1 MKRILIALALVLS
14 LQVADAQVKSPAAVK
29 KAVEAAEAASQD
41 PKKNVKPATWL
52 KLAEAYV
59 NAYTNPAG
67 IGWVGASKQELQM
80 LMAGQQPLSVEQAEV
95 AGSAYT
101 KEVYASCNYYFN
113 GAGVLEFIE
122 VTAPLYEDPLENAR
136 VAYFEANKVDPKQT
150 KLKDVNAGLEDIAR
164 KYINDAF
171 NSYQFGNLASASVL
185 FEKAA
190 KAAAT
195 EPLCKID
202 TTAVYN
208 AGFTAWMAQDY
219 ERAKTFFLECLEVPY
234 YHEDGEV
241 FSKLADVYVKLDN
254 KELAVETLEK
264 GFTQFPQSQSILIGL
279 INYYLENKENPER
292 LFDLIAMAKQNEP
305 NNASLYYVEGNIYN
319 ELRQVTKDDE
329 AKAAEYL
336 AKAVEAYDACE
347 GVNPAYEFGH
357 IGKGV
362 MFYNYAIELQEKAN
376 NEWDDKKYMA
386 LVEQFEAALMNAL
399 EPFEKA
405 YTVSV
410 DNNLKVSI
418 AEYLKNIYYRFV
430 SKGGEYEA
438 GYNKYN
444 EIVKTGVAQ

>member
-1 MKRILIALALVLS
+1 MKRIFIALALVLS
-14 LQVADAQVKSPAAVK
+14 LQVADAQVKSPEAVK

-41 PKKNVKPATWL
+41 PKKNIKPTTWL
-52 KLAEAYV
+52 KLAEAYM

-95 AGSAYT
+95 AGEAYT
-101 KEVYASCNYYFN
+101 KEVYATCNYYFN
-113 GAGVLEFIE
+113 GAGILQIIE
-122 VTAPLYEDPLENAR
+122 VTAPLYEDALENAR
-136 VAYFEANKVDPKQT
+136 VAYYEANKVDAKQA

-171 NSYQFGNLASASVL
+171 NSYQFGDLAGASVL

-195 EPLCKID
+195 EPLNKID

-208 AGFTAWMAQDY
+208 AGFTAWMVQDY
-219 ERAKTFFLECLEVPY
+219 ERAKSFFLECLAVPY

-241 FSKLADVYVKLDN
+241 YSKLADVYAKLGD
-254 KELAVETLEK
+254 KAMTVETLEK
-264 GFTQFPQSQSILIGL
+264 GFSQFPQSQSILIGL
-279 INYYLENKENPER
+279 INYYLENNENPER
-292 LFDLIAMAKQNEP
+292 LFELIDMAKKNEP

-319 ELRQVTKDDE
+319 ELRQATKDDE

-336 AKAVEAYDACE
+336 AKAVQAYDACE

-362 MFYNYAIELQEKAN
+362 MYYNYAIELQEKAN
-376 NEWDDKKYMA
+376 LEFDDKKYMA
-386 LVEQFEAALMNAL
+386 LVEQFEAALMNSL

-405 YTVSV
+405 FAVSA

-430 SKGGEYEA
+430 SKGAEYEA
-438 GYNKYN
+438 GYNKYA
-444 EIVKTGVAQ
+444 EIVKNGTL

>member
-14 LQVADAQVKSPAAVK
+14 MQVADAQVKSPAVVK
-29 KAVEAAEAASQD
+29 KAVENAELASQD
-41 PKKNVKPATWL
+41 PKKNAKPATWL

-59 NAYTNPAG
+59 TAYTNPAG
-67 IGWVGASKQELQM
+67 IGWIGANKQELQM
-80 LMAGQQPLSVEQAEV
+80 LMGGQQPLSVEQAEV
-95 AGSAYT
+95 SGTVYT
-101 KEVYASCNYYFN
+101 KEVYATCNYYFN
-113 GAGVLEFIE
+113 GAGVLEIIE
-122 VTAPLYEDPLENAR
+122 VTAPLYEDALENAR
-136 VAYFEANKVDPKQT
+136 VAYAEAAKVDVKQS
-150 KLKDVNAGLEDIAR
+150 KIKDVNTGLEDIAR
-164 KYINDAF
+164 KYVNDAF
-171 NSYQFGNLASASVL
+171 NCYQFGDLAKASVL

-195 EPLCKID
+195 EPLKKID

-219 ERAKTFFLECLEVPY
+219 ERAKTFFLDCLTIPY
-234 YHEDGEV
+234 YHDDGEV
-241 FSKLADVYVKLDN
+241 FSKLADVYSKLGD
-254 KELAVETLEK
+254 KALTVETLEK

-279 INYYLENKENPER
+279 INYYLENNENPER
-292 LFDLIAMAKQNEP
+292 LFELIAMAKANEP
-305 NNASLYYVEGNIYN
+305 GNASLYYVEGNIYN
-319 ELRQVTKDDE
+319 ELRQATKDDE

-376 NEWDDKKYMA
+376 LEFDDKKYMA

-399 EPFEKA
+399 QPFEKA
-405 YTVSV
+405 FEISV

-430 SKGGEYEA
+430 SKGAEYET
-438 GYNKYN
+438 GYNKYA
-444 EIVKTGVAQ
+444 EIVKNGTL

>member
-1 MKRILIALALVLS
+1 MKRIFIALALVLS
-14 LQVADAQVKSPAAVK
+14 LQVANAQVKSPAAVK
-29 KAVEAAEAASQD
+29 KAVETAEAASQD
-41 PKKNVKPATWL
+41 PKKNIKPTTWL
-52 KLAEAYV
+52 KLAEAYM

-67 IGWVGASKQELQM
+67 IGWVGATKQELQM

-95 AGSAYT
+95 AGEAYT
-101 KEVYASCNYYFN
+101 KEVYATCNYYFN
-113 GAGVLEFIE
+113 GAGVLQIIE
-122 VTAPLYEDPLENAR
+122 VTAPLYEDALENAR
-136 VAYFEANKVDPKQT
+136 VAYYEANKVDAKQA

-171 NSYQFGNLASASVL
+171 NSYQFGDLAGASVL

-195 EPLCKID
+195 EPLNKID

-208 AGFTAWMAQDY
+208 AGFTAWMVQDY
-219 ERAKTFFLECLEVPY
+219 ERAKSFFLECLAVPY

-241 FSKLADVYVKLDN
+241 YSKLADVYAKLGD
-254 KELAVETLEK
+254 KAMTVETLEK
-264 GFTQFPQSQSILIGL
+264 GFSQFPQSQSILIGL
-279 INYYLENKENPER
+279 INYYLENNENPER
-292 LFDLIAMAKQNEP
+292 LFELIDMAKKNEP
-305 NNASLYYVEGNIYN
+305 NNASLFYVEGNIYN
-319 ELRQVTKDDE
+319 ELRQATKDDE

-362 MFYNYAIELQEKAN
+362 MYYNYAIEIQEKAN
-376 NEWDDKKYMA
+376 LEFDDKKYMA
-386 LVEQFEAALMNAL
+386 LVEQFEAALMNSL

-405 YTVSV
+405 FAVSA

-418 AEYLKNIYYRFV
+418 AEYLKNIYYRFSSV
-430 SKGGEYEA
+430 EDKYMQ

-444 EIVKTGVAQ
+444 EYVKANAQ

>member
-14 LQVADAQVKSPAAVK
+14 LQAANAQVKSPAAIK
-29 KAVEAAEAASQD
+29 KAVEAAEAAAQD
-41 PKKNVKPATWL
+41 AKKNAKPATWL
-52 KLAEAYV
+52 KLAEAYM

-80 LMAGQQPLSVEQAEV
+80 LMAGQQPLSVEQVEV
-95 AGSAYT
+95 AGVAFT
-101 KEVYASCNYYFN
+101 KEVYATCNYYFN
-113 GAGVLEFIE
+113 GAGVLEIIE

-136 VAYFEANKVDPKQT
+136 VAYYEANQVDPKQS
-150 KLKDVNAGLEDIAR
+150 KLKDVNAGLEDIAS
-164 KYINDAF
+164 KYSIDAF
-171 NSYQFGNLASASVL
+171 NSYRFGDLAGASVL

-190 KAAAT
+190 KAATT
-195 EPLCKID
+195 EPLSKID

-219 ERAKTFFLECLEVPY
+219 ERAKTFLLECLEVPY

-241 FSKLADVYVKLDN
+241 FSKLADVYVKLGD
-254 KELAVETLEK
+254 KTLAVETLEK

-347 GVNPAYEFGH
+347 GVNAAYEFGH

-362 MFYNYAIELQEKAN
+362 MFYNYAIEIQEKAN
-376 NEWDDKKYMA
+376 NEWDDKKYNA
-386 LVEQFEAALMNAL
+386 LVAQFEEALMNAL

-405 YTVSV
+405 YNVSA

-418 AEYLKNIYYRFV
+418 AEYLKNIYYRFY
-430 SKGGEYEA
+430 SKGGEFEA

-444 EIVKTGVAQ
+444 EIVKNGVAQ

>member
-14 LQVADAQVKSPAAVK
+14 LQVANAQVKSPAAVK
-29 KAVEAAEAASQD
+29 KAVEAAEAAAQD
-41 PKKNVKPATWL
+41 AKKNTKPATWL

-101 KEVYASCNYYFN
+101 KEVYATCNYYFN
-113 GAGVLEFIE
+113 GAGVLEIIE

-136 VAYFEANKVDPKQT
+136 VAYYEANQVDPKQS

-171 NSYQFGNLASASVL
+171 NSYQFGNLAGASVL

-195 EPLCKID
+195 EPLSKID

-208 AGFTAWMAQDY
+208 AGFTAWMVQDY

-241 FSKLADVYVKLDN
+241 FSKLADVYVKLGD
-254 KELAVETLEK
+254 KALAVETLEK

-347 GVNPAYEFGH
+347 GVNAAYEFGH

-362 MFYNYAIELQEKAN
+362 MFYNYAIEIQEKAN
-376 NEWDDKKYMA
+376 NEWDDKKYNA
-386 LVEQFEAALMNAL
+386 LVAQFEEALMNAL
-399 EPFEKA
+399 QPFEKA
-405 YTVSV
+405 YNVSA

-418 AEYLKNIYYRFV
+418 AEYLKNIYYRFY
-430 SKGGEYEA
+430 SKGGEFEA

-444 EIVKTGVAQ
+444 EIVKNGVAQ

>member
-113 GAGVLEFIE
+113 GAGVLEIIE

-241 FSKLADVYVKLDN
+241 FSKLADVYVKLGN

-292 LFDLIAMAKQNEP
+292 LFDLITMAKQNEP

-405 YTVSV
+405 YTVSA

>member
-14 LQVADAQVKSPAAVK
+14 VQMADAQVKSPAAVK
-29 KAVEAAEAASQD
+29 KAVESAEVASQD
-41 PKKNVKPATWL
+41 PKKNTKPATWL

-59 NAYTNPAG
+59 DAYNNPAG

-80 LMAGQQPLSVEQAEV
+80 LMAGQQPVSVEQAEV
-95 AGSAYT
+95 AGEAYT
-101 KEVYASCNYYFN
+101 KEVYATCNYYFN
-113 GAGVLEFIE
+113 GAGVLQIIE

-136 VAYFEANKVDPKQT
+136 VAYSEAAKVDVKMA
-150 KLKDVNAGLEDIAR
+150 KIKDVNAGLDDIAR
-164 KYINDAF
+164 KYISDAF
-171 NSYQFGNLASASVL
+171 NSYQFGDLAKASVL

-195 EPLCKID
+195 EPLNKID
-202 TTAVYN
+202 TTAIYN

-219 ERAKTFFLECLEVPY
+219 ERAKAFFLDCLAVPY

-241 FSKLADVYVKLDN
+241 FSKLADVYVKLGD
-254 KELAVETLEK
+254 KALAVETLEK

-279 INYYLENKENPER
+279 INYYLENNENPER
-292 LFDLIAMAKQNEP
+292 LFELIAMAKQNEP

-319 ELRQVTKDDE
+319 ELRQATKDDE

-336 AKAVEAYDACE
+336 AKAVAAYDACE

-362 MFYNYAIELQEKAN
+362 MYYNYAIELQEKAN
-376 NEWDDKKYMA
+376 LEFDDKKYMA

-405 YTVSV
+405 FEVTA

-430 SKGGEYEA
+430 SKGGEYET
-438 GYNKYN
+438 GYNKYA
-444 EIVKTGVAQ
+444 EIVKNGTL

>member
-14 LQVADAQVKSPAAVK
+14 LQAANAQVKSPAAVK
-29 KAVEAAEAASQD
+29 KAVEAAEAAAQD
-41 PKKNVKPATWL
+41 AKKNTKPATWL

-67 IGWVGASKQELQM
+67 IGWVGAPKQELQM
-80 LMAGQQPLSVEQAEV
+80 LMAGQQPLSVEEAVVGGE
-95 AGSAYT
+95 AFT
-101 KEVYASCNYYFN
+101 KEVYATCNYYFN
-113 GAGVLEFIE
+113 GAGVLEIIE

-136 VAYFEANKVDPKQT
+136 VAYYEANQVDPKQS
-150 KLKDVNAGLEDIAR
+150 KLKDVNAGLEDIAS
-164 KYINDAF
+164 KYSIDAF
-171 NSYQFGNLASASVL
+171 NSYRFGDLAGASVL

-195 EPLCKID
+195 EPLSKID

-219 ERAKTFFLECLEVPY
+219 ERAKTFLLECLEVPY

-241 FSKLADVYVKLDN
+241 FSKLADVYVKLGD
-254 KELAVETLEK
+254 KALAVETLEK

-319 ELRQVTKDDE
+319 ELRQVTKDDD

-347 GVNPAYEFGH
+347 GVNAAYEFGH

-362 MFYNYAIELQEKAN
+362 MFYNYAIEIQEKAN
-376 NEWDDKKYMA
+376 NEWDDKKYNA
-386 LVEQFEAALMNAL
+386 LVAQFEEALMNAL

-405 YTVSV
+405 YNVSA

-418 AEYLKNIYYRFV
+418 AEYLKNIYYRFY
-430 SKGGEYEA
+430 SKGGEFEA

-444 EIVKTGVAQ
+444 EIVKNGVAQ

>member
-14 LQVADAQVKSPAAVK
+14 MQVADAQVKSPAVVK
-29 KAVEAAEAASQD
+29 KAVENAELASQD
-41 PKKNVKPATWL
+41 PKKSAKPATWL

-59 NAYTNPAG
+59 TAYTNPAG
-67 IGWVGASKQELQM
+67 IGWIGANKQELQM

-95 AGSAYT
+95 AGTAYT
-101 KEVYASCNYYFN
+101 KEVYATCNYYFN
-113 GAGVLEFIE
+113 GAGVLEIIE
-122 VTAPLYEDPLENAR
+122 VTAPLYEDALENAR
-136 VAYFEANKVDPKQT
+136 VAYAEAAKVDVKQA

-164 KYINDAF
+164 KYVNDAF
-171 NSYQFGNLASASVL
+171 NCYQFGDLAKASVL

-195 EPLCKID
+195 EPLKKID

-219 ERAKTFFLECLEVPY
+219 ERAKTFFLDCLAIPY
-234 YHEDGEV
+234 YHDDGEV
-241 FSKLADVYVKLDN
+241 FSKLADVYSKLGD
-254 KELAVETLEK
+254 KALTVETLEK

-279 INYYLENKENPER
+279 INYYLENNENPER
-292 LFDLIAMAKQNEP
+292 LFELIAMAKQNEP
-305 NNASLYYVEGNIYN
+305 GNASLYYVEGNIYN
-319 ELRQVTKDDE
+319 ELRQATKDDE

-376 NEWDDKKYMA
+376 LEFDDKKYMA

-405 YTVSV
+405 FAVSA

-430 SKGGEYEA
+430 SKGGEYET
-438 GYNKYN
+438 GYNKYA
-444 EIVKTGVAQ
+444 EIVKNGTL

>member
-1 MKRILIALALVLS
+1 MKRIFIALALVFA

-29 KAVEAAEAASQD
+29 KAVETAEAASQD
-41 PKKNVKPATWL
+41 PKKNVKTATWL
-52 KLAEAYV
+52 KLAETYMD
-59 NAYTNPAG
+59 AYTNPAG

-80 LMAGQQPLSVEQAEV
+80 LMAGQQPLSEEQAEV
-95 AGSAYT
+95 SGKLYT
-101 KEVYASCNYYFN
+101 KAVYATCNYYFN
-113 GAGVLEFIE
+113 QGGVLEIIE
-122 VTAPLYEDPLENAR
+122 VTAPLYEDALENAR
-136 VAYFEANKVDPKQT
+136 VAYSKAAEVDVKQA
-150 KLKDVNAGLEDIAR
+150 KLKDVNAGLEDISR

-171 NSYQFGNLASASVL
+171 NSYQFGDLAKASVL

-190 KAAAT
+190 AAAAT
-195 EPLCKID
+195 APLNKID

-208 AGFTAWMAQDY
+208 AGFTAWMVQDY
-219 ERAKTFFLECLEVPY
+219 ERAKSFFLNCLEVPY

-241 FSKLADVYVKLDN
+241 FSKLADVYMKLGD
-254 KELAVETLEK
+254 KALAVETLEK
-264 GFTQFPQSQSILIGL
+264 GFAMFPQSQSILIGL
-279 INYYLENKENPER
+279 INYYLENNENPGR
-292 LFDLIAMAKQNEP
+292 LFELIDMAKKNEP

-319 ELRQVTKDDE
+319 ELRQATKDDE

-347 GVNPAYEFGH
+347 GVNAAYEFGH

-362 MFYNYAIELQEKAN
+362 MFYNYAIEIQEKAN
-376 NEWDDKKYMA
+376 LEYDDKKYMV
-386 LVEQFEAALMNAL
+386 LVEKFEEALMNAL

-405 YTVSV
+405 FEVSA

-430 SKGGEYEA
+430 SKGDQYEA
-438 GYNKYN
+438 GYNKYA

>member
-14 LQVADAQVKSPAAVK
+14 MQVADAQVKSPAVVK
-29 KAVEAAEAASQD
+29 KAVENAELASQD
-41 PKKNVKPATWL
+41 PKKNAKPATWL

-59 NAYTNPAG
+59 TAYTNPAG
-67 IGWVGASKQELQM
+67 IGWIGANKQELQM
-80 LMAGQQPLSVEQAEV
+80 LMGGQQPLSVEQAEV
-95 AGSAYT
+95 SGTVYT
-101 KEVYASCNYYFN
+101 KEVYATCNYYFN
-113 GAGVLEFIE
+113 GAGVLEIIE
-122 VTAPLYEDPLENAR
+122 VTAPLYEDALENAR
-136 VAYFEANKVDPKQT
+136 VAYAEAAKVDVKQS
-150 KLKDVNAGLEDIAR
+150 KIKDVNTGLEDIAR

-171 NSYQFGNLASASVL
+171 NSYQFGNLAGASVL

-195 EPLCKID
+195 EPLCKVD

-219 ERAKTFFLECLEVPY
+219 ERAKAFFLECLEVPY

-241 FSKLADVYVKLDN
+241 FSKLADVYSKLGD
-254 KELAVETLEK
+254 KELTVETLEK

-279 INYYLENKENPER
+279 INYYLENNENPER
-292 LFDLIAMAKQNEP
+292 LFELIAMAKQNEP

-319 ELRQVTKDDE
+319 ELRQATKDDE

-336 AKAVEAYDACE
+336 AKAVAAYDACE

-362 MFYNYAIELQEKAN
+362 MYYNYAIELQEKAN
-376 NEWDDKKYMA
+376 LEFDDKKYMA

-405 YTVSV
+405 FEVSA

-430 SKGGEYEA
+430 SKGGEYET
-438 GYNKYN
+438 GYNKYA
-444 EIVKTGVAQ
+444 EIVKNGTL

>member
-1 MKRILIALALVLS
+1 MKRIFIALALVLS
-14 LQVADAQVKSPAAVK
+14 LQVADAQVKSPEAVK

-41 PKKNVKPATWL
+41 PKKNIKPTTWL
-52 KLAEAYV
+52 KLAEAYM
-59 NAYTNPAG
+59 NAYANPAG

-95 AGSAYT
+95 AGEAYT
-101 KEVYASCNYYFN
+101 KEVYATCNYYFN
-113 GAGVLEFIE
+113 GAGVLQIIE
-122 VTAPLYEDPLENAR
+122 VTAPLYEDALENAR
-136 VAYFEANKVDPKQT
+136 VAYYEANKVDAKQA

-171 NSYQFGNLASASVL
+171 NSYQFGDLAGASVL

-195 EPLCKID
+195 EPLNKID

-208 AGFTAWMAQDY
+208 AGFTAWMVQDY
-219 ERAKTFFLECLEVPY
+219 ERAKSFFLECLAVPY

-241 FSKLADVYVKLDN
+241 YSKLADVYAKLGD
-254 KELAVETLEK
+254 KAMTVETLEK
-264 GFTQFPQSQSILIGL
+264 GFSQFPQSQSILIGL
-279 INYYLENKENPER
+279 INYYLENNENPER
-292 LFDLIAMAKQNEP
+292 LFELIDMAKKNEP

-319 ELRQVTKDDE
+319 ELRQATKDDE

-336 AKAVEAYDACE
+336 AKAVQAYDACE

-362 MFYNYAIELQEKAN
+362 MYYNYAIELQEKAN
-376 NEWDDKKYMA
+376 LEFDDKKYMA
-386 LVEQFEAALMNAL
+386 LVEQFEAALMNSL

-405 YTVSV
+405 FAVSA

-430 SKGGEYEA
+430 SKGAEYEA
-438 GYNKYN
+438 GYNKYA
-444 EIVKTGVAQ
+444 EIVKNGTL

>member
-1 MKRILIALALVLS
+1 MKRIFIALALVLS

-29 KAVEAAEAASQD
+29 KAVETAEAASQD
-41 PKKNVKPATWL
+41 PKKNIKPATWL
-52 KLAEAYV
+52 KLAEAYM

-95 AGSAYT
+95 AGEAYT
-101 KEVYASCNYYFN
+101 KEVYATCNYYFN
-113 GAGVLEFIE
+113 GAGVLQIIE
-122 VTAPLYEDPLENAR
+122 VTAPLYEDALENAR
-136 VAYFEANKVDPKQT
+136 VAYYEANKVDAKQA

-171 NSYQFGNLASASVL
+171 NSYQFGDLAGASVL

-195 EPLCKID
+195 EPLNKID

-208 AGFTAWMAQDY
+208 AGFTAWMVQDY
-219 ERAKTFFLECLEVPY
+219 ERAKSFFLECLAVPY

-241 FSKLADVYVKLDN
+241 YSKLADVYAKLGD
-254 KELAVETLEK
+254 KAMTVETLEK
-264 GFTQFPQSQSILIGL
+264 GFSQFPQSQSILIGL
-279 INYYLENKENPER
+279 INYYLENNENPER
-292 LFDLIAMAKQNEP
+292 LFELIDMAKKNEP

-319 ELRQVTKDDE
+319 ELRQATKDDE

-336 AKAVEAYDACE
+336 AKAVQAYDACE

-362 MFYNYAIELQEKAN
+362 MYYNYAIELQEKAN
-376 NEWDDKKYMA
+376 LEFDDKKYMA
-386 LVEQFEAALMNAL
+386 LVEQFEAALMNSL

-405 YTVSV
+405 FAVSA

-430 SKGGEYEA
+430 SKGAEYEA
-438 GYNKYN
+438 GYNKYA
-444 EIVKTGVAQ
+444 EIVKNGTL

>member
-113 GAGVLEFIE
+113 GAGVLEIIE

-292 LFDLIAMAKQNEP
+292 LFDLITMAKQNEP

-405 YTVSV
+405 YTVSA

>member
-1 MKRILIALALVLS
+1 MKRIFIALALVLS
-14 LQVADAQVKSPAAVK
+14 LQVANAQVKSPAAVK
-29 KAVEAAEAASQD
+29 KAVEAAEAAAQD
-41 PKKNVKPATWL
+41 AKKNTKPATWL
-52 KLAEAYV
+52 KLAEAYM

-67 IGWVGASKQELQM
+67 IGWEGAPKQELQM
-80 LMAGQQPLSVEQAEV
+80 LMAGQQPLSVEQVEV
-95 AGSAYT
+95 AGGAFT
-101 KEVYASCNYYFN
+101 KEVYATCNYYFN
-113 GAGVLEFIE
+113 DAGVLKIIE

-136 VAYFEANKVDPKQT
+136 VAYYEANQVDPKQS
-150 KLKDVNAGLEDIAR
+150 KLKDVNAGLEDIAK
-164 KYINDAF
+164 KYSVDAF
-171 NSYQFGNLASASVL
+171 YSYQLGDLAGASVL

-195 EPLCKID
+195 EPLCRID

-219 ERAKTFFLECLEVPY
+219 PRAKTFFLQCLEVPY
-234 YHEDGEV
+234 YYEDGEV
-241 FSKLADVYVKLDN
+241 FSKLADIYT
-254 KELAVETLEK
+254 KEGDKAMTVETLEK
-264 GFTQFPQSQSILIGL
+264 GFTMFPQSQSILIGL

-292 LFDLIAMAKQNEP
+292 LFDLISMAKQNEP

-362 MFYNYAIELQEKAN
+362 MFYNYAIEIQEKAN
-376 NEWDDKKYMA
+376 LEFDDKKYMA
-386 LVEQFEAALMNAL
+386 LVEQFEEALMNAL

-405 YTVSV
+405 YAVSA
-410 DNNLKVSI
+410 DSNLKVSI

>member
-14 LQVADAQVKSPAAVK
+14 LQVANAQVKSPAAIK
-29 KAVEAAEAASQD
+29 KAVEAAEAAAQD
-41 PKKNVKPATWL
+41 AKKNTKPATWL

-67 IGWVGASKQELQM
+67 IGWVGAPKQELQM
-80 LMAGQQPLSVEQAEV
+80 LMAGQQPLSVEEAVVGGE
-95 AGSAYT
+95 AFT
-101 KEVYASCNYYFN
+101 KEVYATCNYYFN
-113 GAGVLEFIE
+113 GAGALEIIE

-136 VAYFEANKVDPKQT
+136 VAYYEANQVDPKQS
-150 KLKDVNAGLEDIAR
+150 KLKDVNAGLEDIAS
-164 KYINDAF
+164 KYSIDAF
-171 NSYQFGNLASASVL
+171 NSYRFGDLVGASVL

-195 EPLCKID
+195 EPLSKID

-219 ERAKTFFLECLEVPY
+219 ERAKTFLLECLEVPY

-241 FSKLADVYVKLDN
+241 FSKLADVYVKLGD
-254 KELAVETLEK
+254 KTLAVETLEK

-347 GVNPAYEFGH
+347 GVNAAYEFGH

-362 MFYNYAIELQEKAN
+362 MFYNYAIEIQEKAN
-376 NEWDDKKYMA
+376 NEWDDKKYNA
-386 LVEQFEAALMNAL
+386 LVAQFEEALMNAL

-405 YTVSV
+405 YNVSA

-418 AEYLKNIYYRFV
+418 AEYLKNIYYRFY
-430 SKGGEYEA
+430 SKGGEFEA

-444 EIVKTGVAQ
+444 EIVKNGVAQ

>member
-14 LQVADAQVKSPAAVK
+14 LQVADAQVKPTAVIK
-29 KAVEAAEAASQD
+29 KAVENAEAAAQD
-41 PKKNVKPATWL
+41 PKKNIKPATWL

-67 IGWVGASKQELQM
+67 IGWIGASKQELQM
-80 LMAGQQPLSVEQAEV
+80 LMAGKQPLSVEHVEV
-95 AGSAYT
+95 SGKPFT
-101 KEVYASCNYYFN
+101 MEVYETCKYYFN
-113 GAGVLEFIE
+113 SNGLLEIIE
-122 VTAPLYEDPLENAR
+122 VTAPVYEDALENAR
-136 VAYFEANKVDPKQT
+136 VAYNEAYKVDVKQA

-164 KYINDAF
+164 KYTNDAF
-171 NSYQFGNLASASVL
+171 NSYQFGDLAAASLL

-195 EPLCKID
+195 EPLNKID

-208 AGFTAWMAQDY
+208 AGFTAWMVQDY
-219 ERAKTFFLECLEVPY
+219 ERAKTFFLQCLEVPY

-241 FSKLADVYVKLDN
+241 YSKLADVYAKFGDKALS
-254 KELAVETLEK
+254 AETLEK

-279 INYYLENKENPER
+279 INYYLENNENPDR
-292 LFDLIAMAKQNEP
+292 LFELITLAKQNEP

-319 ELRQVTKDDE
+319 ELRQATKDDE
-329 AKAAEYL
+329 VKAAEYL

-376 NEWDDKKYMA
+376 LEFDDKKYMV
-386 LVEQFEAALMNAL
+386 LVEKFEDALLNAI

-405 YTVSV
+405 FAVSV

-430 SKGGEYEA
+430 SKGGEYET

>member
-1 MKRILIALALVLS
+1 MKRIFIALALVLS
-14 LQVADAQVKSPAAVK
+14 LQVADAQVKSPEAVK

-41 PKKNVKPATWL
+41 PKKNIKPTTWL
-52 KLAEAYV
+52 KLAEAYM

-95 AGSAYT
+95 AGEAYT
-101 KEVYASCNYYFN
+101 KEVYATCNYYFN
-113 GAGVLEFIE
+113 GAGVLQIIE
-122 VTAPLYEDPLENAR
+122 VTAPLYEDALENAR
-136 VAYFEANKVDPKQT
+136 VAYYEANKVDAKQA

-171 NSYQFGNLASASVL
+171 NSYQFGDLAGASVL

-195 EPLCKID
+195 EPLNKID

-208 AGFTAWMAQDY
+208 AGFTAWMVQDY
-219 ERAKTFFLECLEVPY
+219 ERAKSFFLECLAVPY

-241 FSKLADVYVKLDN
+241 YSKLADVYAKLGD
-254 KELAVETLEK
+254 KAMTVETLEK
-264 GFTQFPQSQSILIGL
+264 GFSQFPQSQSILIGL
-279 INYYLENKENPER
+279 INYYLENNENPER
-292 LFDLIAMAKQNEP
+292 LFELIDMAKKNEP

-319 ELRQVTKDDE
+319 ELRQATKDDE

-336 AKAVEAYDACE
+336 AKAVQAYDACE

-362 MFYNYAIELQEKAN
+362 MYYNYAIELQEKAN
-376 NEWDDKKYMA
+376 LEFDDKKYMA
-386 LVEQFEAALMNAL
+386 LVEQFEAALMNSL

-405 YTVSV
+405 FAVSA

-430 SKGGEYEA
+430 SKGAEYEA
-438 GYNKYN
+438 GYNKYA
-444 EIVKTGVAQ
+444 EIVKNGTL

>member
-1 MKRILIALALVLS
+1 MKRIFIALALVLS
-14 LQVADAQVKSPAAVK
+14 LQVANAQVKSPAAVK
-29 KAVEAAEAASQD
+29 KAVETAEAASQD
-41 PKKNVKPATWL
+41 PKKNIKPTTWL
-52 KLAEAYV
+52 KLAEAYM

-67 IGWVGASKQELQM
+67 IGWVGATKQELQM

-95 AGSAYT
+95 AGEAYT
-101 KEVYASCNYYFN
+101 KEVYATCNYYFN
-113 GAGVLEFIE
+113 GAGVLQIIE
-122 VTAPLYEDPLENAR
+122 VTAPLYEDALENAR
-136 VAYFEANKVDPKQT
+136 VAYYEANKVDAKQA

-171 NSYQFGNLASASVL
+171 NSYQFGDLAGASVL

-195 EPLCKID
+195 EPLNKID

-208 AGFTAWMAQDY
+208 AGFTAWMVQDY
-219 ERAKTFFLECLEVPY
+219 ERAKSFFLECLAVPY

-241 FSKLADVYVKLDN
+241 YSKLADVYAKLGD
-254 KELAVETLEK
+254 KAMTVETLEK
-264 GFTQFPQSQSILIGL
+264 GFSQFPQSQSILIGL
-279 INYYLENKENPER
+279 INYYLENNENPER
-292 LFDLIAMAKQNEP
+292 LFELIDMAKKNEP
-305 NNASLYYVEGNIYN
+305 NNASLFYVEGNIYN
-319 ELRQVTKDDE
+319 ELRQATKDDE

-362 MFYNYAIELQEKAN
+362 MYYNYAIEIQEKAN
-376 NEWDDKKYMA
+376 LEFDDKKYMA
-386 LVEQFEAALMNAL
+386 LVEQFEAALMNSL

-405 YTVSV
+405 FAVSA

-430 SKGGEYEA
+430 SKGAEYEA
-438 GYNKYN
+438 GYNKYA
-444 EIVKTGVAQ
+444 EIVKNGTL

>member
-29 KAVEAAEAASQD
+29 KAVEAAEVAAQD
-41 PKKNVKPATWL
+41 PKKNTKTATWL

-80 LMAGQQPLSVEQAEV
+80 LMAGQQPLSVEQVEV
-95 AGSAYT
+95 AGAPYT

-113 GAGVLEFIE
+113 AAGVLEIIE

-136 VAYFEANKVDPKQT
+136 VAYYEANKVDAKQA

-171 NSYQFGNLASASVL
+171 NSYQFGNLAGASVL

-195 EPLCKID
+195 EPLCKVD

-219 ERAKTFFLECLEVPY
+219 ERAKAFFLECLEVPY

-241 FSKLADVYVKLDN
+241 FSKLADVYAKLGD
-254 KELAVETLEK
+254 KAMTVETLEK

-279 INYYLENKENPER
+279 INYYLENKESPER
-292 LFDLIAMAKQNEP
+292 LFELIAMAKQNEP

-319 ELRQVTKDDE
+319 ELRQATKDDE

-336 AKAVEAYDACE
+336 AKAVEAYEACE
-347 GVNPAYEFGH
+347 GVNAAYEFGH

-362 MFYNYAIELQEKAN
+362 MFYNYAIEIQEKAN
-376 NEWDDKKYMA
+376 LEFDDKKYMA
-386 LVEQFEAALMNAL
+386 LVEQFEEALMNAL

-405 YTVSV
+405 YAVSA
-410 DNNLKVSI
+410 DSNLKVSI

>member
-1 MKRILIALALVLS
+1 MKRIFIALALVLS

-41 PKKNVKPATWL
+41 PKKNIKPTTWL
-52 KLAEAYV
+52 KLAEAYM

-95 AGSAYT
+95 AGEAYT
-101 KEVYASCNYYFN
+101 KEVYATCNYYFN
-113 GAGVLEFIE
+113 GAGVLQIIE
-122 VTAPLYEDPLENAR
+122 VTAPLYEDALENAR
-136 VAYFEANKVDPKQT
+136 VAYYEANKVDAKQA

-171 NSYQFGNLASASVL
+171 NSYQFGDLAGASVL

-195 EPLCKID
+195 EPLNKID

-208 AGFTAWMAQDY
+208 AGFTAWMVQDY
-219 ERAKTFFLECLEVPY
+219 ERAKSFFLECLAVPY

-241 FSKLADVYVKLDN
+241 YSKLADVYAKLGD
-254 KELAVETLEK
+254 KAMTVETLEK
-264 GFTQFPQSQSILIGL
+264 GFSQFPQSQSILIGL
-279 INYYLENKENPER
+279 INYYLENNENPER
-292 LFDLIAMAKQNEP
+292 LFELIDMAKKNEP
-305 NNASLYYVEGNIYN
+305 NNASLFYVEGNIYN
-319 ELRQVTKDDE
+319 ELRQATKDDE

-362 MFYNYAIELQEKAN
+362 MYYNYAIEIQEKAN
-376 NEWDDKKYMA
+376 LEFDDKKYMA
-386 LVEQFEAALMNAL
+386 LVEQFEAALMNSL

-405 YTVSV
+405 FAVSA

-430 SKGGEYEA
+430 SKGAEYEA
-438 GYNKYN
+438 GYNKYA
-444 EIVKTGVAQ
+444 EIVKNGTL

>member
-1 MKRILIALALVLS
+1 MKRIFIALALVLS

-41 PKKNVKPATWL
+41 PKKNIKPTTWL
-52 KLAEAYV
+52 KLAEAYM

-95 AGSAYT
+95 AGEAYT
-101 KEVYASCNYYFN
+101 KEVYATCNYYFN
-113 GAGVLEFIE
+113 GAGVLQIIE
-122 VTAPLYEDPLENAR
+122 VTAPLYEDALENAR
-136 VAYFEANKVDPKQT
+136 VAYYEANKVDAKQA

-171 NSYQFGNLASASVL
+171 NSYQFGDLAGASVL

-195 EPLCKID
+195 EPLNKID

-208 AGFTAWMAQDY
+208 AGFTAWMVQDY
-219 ERAKTFFLECLEVPY
+219 ERAKSFFLECLAVPY

-241 FSKLADVYVKLDN
+241 YSKLADVYAKLGD
-254 KELAVETLEK
+254 KAMTVETLEK
-264 GFTQFPQSQSILIGL
+264 GFSQFPQSQSILIGL
-279 INYYLENKENPER
+279 INYYLENNENPER
-292 LFDLIAMAKQNEP
+292 LFELIDMAKKNEP
-305 NNASLYYVEGNIYN
+305 NNASLFYVEGNIYN
-319 ELRQVTKDDE
+319 ELRQATKDDE

-336 AKAVEAYDACE
+336 AKAVQAYDACE

-362 MFYNYAIELQEKAN
+362 MYYNYAIEIQEKAN
-376 NEWDDKKYMA
+376 LEFDDKKYMA
-386 LVEQFEAALMNAL
+386 LVEQFEAALMNSL

-405 YTVSV
+405 FAVSA

-430 SKGGEYEA
+430 SKGAEYEA
-438 GYNKYN
+438 GYNKYA
-444 EIVKTGVAQ
+444 EIVKNGTL

>member
-14 LQVADAQVKSPAAVK
+14 LQVANAQVKSPAAIK
-29 KAVEAAEAASQD
+29 KAVEAAEAAAQD
-41 PKKNVKPATWL
+41 AKKNTKPATWL

-80 LMAGQQPLSVEQAEV
+80 LMAGQQPLSVEEAVVGGE
-95 AGSAYT
+95 AFT
-101 KEVYASCNYYFN
+101 KEVYATCNYYFN
-113 GAGVLEFIE
+113 GAGVLEIIE

-136 VAYFEANKVDPKQT
+136 VAYYEANQVDPKQS

-164 KYINDAF
+164 KYISDAF
-171 NSYQFGNLASASVL
+171 NSYQFGDLAGASVL

-195 EPLCKID
+195 EPLSKID

-241 FSKLADVYVKLDN
+241 FSKLADVYVKLGD
-254 KELAVETLEK
+254 KTLAVETLEK

-347 GVNPAYEFGH
+347 GVNAAYEFGH

-362 MFYNYAIELQEKAN
+362 MFYNYAIEIQEKAN
-376 NEWDDKKYMA
+376 NEWDDKKYNA
-386 LVEQFEAALMNAL
+386 LVAQFEEALMNAL

-405 YTVSV
+405 YNVSA

-418 AEYLKNIYYRFV
+418 AEYLKNIYYRFY
-430 SKGGEYEA
+430 SKGGEFEA

-444 EIVKTGVAQ
+444 EIVKNGVAQ